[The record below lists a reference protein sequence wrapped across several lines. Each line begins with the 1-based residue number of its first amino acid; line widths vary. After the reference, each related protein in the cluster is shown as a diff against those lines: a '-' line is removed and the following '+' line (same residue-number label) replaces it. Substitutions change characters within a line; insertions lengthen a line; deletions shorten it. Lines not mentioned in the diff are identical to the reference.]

1 MSKPNEEFPCP
12 SCNKGTLRRKKEIDR
27 ESIRICK
34 PCGLVYVQGDADKQP
49 FRADDPDL
57 QKKLE
62 QAIYYLKQ
70 NRRLLAD
77 DDGDEAW
84 LYFG

>member
-1 MSKPNEEFPCP
+1 MSKPNQEFSCP
-12 SCNKGTLRRKKEIDR
+12 NCRGGTLRRKKEVDR
-27 ESIRICK
+27 ETIRICK
-34 PCGLVYVQGDADKQP
+34 PCNVVYVQGDADKQP

-70 NRRLLAD
+70 NRRLFAD
-77 DDGDEAW
+77 DDGDEA
-84 LYFG
+84 